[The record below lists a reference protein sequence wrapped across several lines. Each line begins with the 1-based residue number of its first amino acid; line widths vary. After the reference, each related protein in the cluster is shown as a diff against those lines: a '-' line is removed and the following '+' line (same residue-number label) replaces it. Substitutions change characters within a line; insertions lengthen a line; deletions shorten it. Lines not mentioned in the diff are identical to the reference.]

1 MFNSAVV
8 LNNQIYLYILL
19 KMIIVCKKKY
29 GEHDMFIKHGDGKI
43 ISVIDEEELS
53 EEQKKS
59 MKNLS
64 KEQIKTSEERKDSD
78 ASSKEKKSG
87 S

>member
-1 MFNSAVV
+1 
-8 LNNQIYLYILL
+8 
-19 KMIIVCKKKY
+19 
-29 GEHDMFIKHGDGKI
+29 MFIKHGDGKI